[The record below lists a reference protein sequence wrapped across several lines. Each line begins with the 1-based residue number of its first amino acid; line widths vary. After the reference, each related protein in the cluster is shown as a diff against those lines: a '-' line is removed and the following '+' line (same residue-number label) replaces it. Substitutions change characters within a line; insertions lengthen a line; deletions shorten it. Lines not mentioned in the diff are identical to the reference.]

1 MNVNIG
7 NNTNVLLNEFSLLKT
22 KWFNNEYVIN
32 EKIPAIRGDNTQ
44 DRTIKP
50 ILRHTIISAPP
61 YAREKPTIA
70 PIIE

>member
-1 MNVNIG
+1 MGNKNI
-7 NNTNVLLNEFSLLKT
+7 VLLNEFSLLKT

-32 EKIPAIRGDNTQ
+32 EKIPAIRGDNNHE
-44 DRTIKP
+44 RTIKP

-70 PIIE
+70 PMIE